1 MNSRNFICII
11 CPNGCNIE
19 TIYENETII
28 KISGAKCKR
37 GENYVKQE
45 IINPKRTIA
54 TTVKIE
60 NAELPLCSVRLTKP
74 VPKKDIFKVMEE
86 INKVCLTAPVCIGK
100 VVIHNVCGLDSDV
113 IVTKDM
119 GEIINKNSN

>member
-1 MNSRNFICII
+1 MNSRNFVCII

-19 TIYENETII
+19 AMYEDKDVI
-28 KISGAKCKR
+28 KISGAKCQR
-37 GENYVKQE
+37 GEAYVKQE

-54 TTVKIE
+54 TTVPIK

-86 INKVCLTAPVCIGK
+86 INKIHLVAPVCIGK
-100 VVIHNVCGLDSDV
+100 VIIHNVCGLDSDV

-119 GEIINKNSN
+119 SEYK